1 MMPANIETL
10 MYHGSRPWHG
20 LGVALDH
27 PATSAEAILAAGL
40 DWRVELF
47 PAWAAEQ
54 PIPRAFGVVRMDR
67 REPIAV
73 VGDRYVPIQ
82 NAEAFAFFDH
92 LIGEGHAVYETAG
105 ALDRGR
111 RIWLLAKLPGD
122 VWVTHEDAVGKYLLL
137 TNTHDG
143 KSPLRALFTPIRVVC
158 ENTLRAALHGGQ
170 ASGVS
175 IRHVGDILEKAKVAQ
190 RLLGISV
197 KYFDAFALQAGAF
210 ASHSL
215 TREALNRYFQSLVPD
230 PKDADPSRAVATRET
245 LVRLFETGKGNF
257 LPTVRGT
264 LWGAINAVAE
274 LIDHERPTRTKPGE
288 NEALNRWKSAQF
300 GSGAA
305 LKERAWTKALAL
317 LG

>member
-1 MMPANIETL
+1 MPANVETL

-20 LGVALDH
+20 LGTALDH

-47 PAWAAEQ
+47 AAWAAEQ
-54 PIPRAFGVVRMDR
+54 PIPGAYGVVRMDR

-73 VGDRYVPIQ
+73 VGKRYVPIQ
-82 NAEAFAFFDH
+82 NREAFEFFDR

-170 ASGVS
+170 QGGVS
-175 IRHVGDILEKAKVAQ
+175 IRHVGDILEKAKEAQ

-197 KYFDAFALQAGAF
+197 KYFDSFADQAIAL

-215 TREALNRYFQSLVPD
+215 TREALALYFQSLVPD
-230 PKDADPSRAVATRET
+230 PKDADPSRAVSTRET
-245 LVRLFETGKGNF
+245 LVRLFETGKGNA
-257 LPTVRGT
+257 LPSVRGT
-264 LWGAINAVAE
+264 LWAALNAVCE
-274 LIDHERPTRTKPGE
+274 LIDHERPTRAKRGE
-288 NEALNRWKSAQF
+288 SEQLKRFQSAQF
-300 GSGAA
+300 GSGAQLREMAWDRA
-305 LKERAWTKALAL
+305 LSL